1 MINVKIICV
10 GDYKEK
16 YLKEMN
22 NEYTKRLSKY
32 CKLET
37 IVLKDESLPSALNE
51 ANVQA
56 IKEKEAKNIID
67 KIVSITNPYVFVL
80 DETGAEFNSVTF
92 AEKIEKIP
100 VKGHSTIVFV
110 IGGSLGLTDDVRK
123 KAHEVI
129 SFSKLTF
136 PHQMIRV
143 FLLEQLFR
151 CFKINNNET
160 YHH

>member
-1 MINVKIICV
+1 MINIKIICV

-22 NEYTKRLSKY
+22 NEYLKRLSKY

-37 IVLKDESLPSALNE
+37 IVLKDESLPSVLNE
-51 ANVQA
+51 ANTNAV
-56 IKEKEAKNIID
+56 KEKEANGIIA
-67 KIVSITNPYVFVL
+67 KLKSFTNPYIFVL
-80 DETGAEFNSVTF
+80 DEKGAEYDSQ
-92 AEKIEKIP
+92 ALAKKIDSIP
-100 VKGHSTIVFV
+100 TKGHSTIVFV
-110 IGGSLGLTDDVRK
+110 IGGSLGLTDQVRK
-123 KAHEVI
+123 MANEVLA
-129 SFSKLTF
+129 FSKLTF